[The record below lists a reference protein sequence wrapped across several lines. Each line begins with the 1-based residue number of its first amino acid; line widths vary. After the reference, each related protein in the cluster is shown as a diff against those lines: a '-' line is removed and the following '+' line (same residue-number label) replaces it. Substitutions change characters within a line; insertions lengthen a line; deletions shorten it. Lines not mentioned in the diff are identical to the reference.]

1 MSNDSTAV
9 DFGINLLE
17 EEIDDVIFRT
27 NEFLTDATF
36 TGGQGSFWWLLVVVE
51 IMFCKFDFIHCKS
64 ATCKFLSRDTKS
76 ARDKNGT
83 KPRKNKGKNTLL
95 EISLAEYLCFDCK
108 GTYLSLDKR
117 RIFPIS
123 LIINTHSDLC
133 TLTVVIANGFALKWY
148 SWLKSGV
155 KYCFALCWAFFK
167 METENRTNDMPNDL
181 PIVAFLNV

>member
-1 MSNDSTAV
+1 M
-9 DFGINLLE
+9 
-17 EEIDDVIFRT
+17 
-27 NEFLTDATF
+27 
-36 TGGQGSFWWLLVVVE
+36 QGSFWWLLVVVE